1 MKKNKYLLVIDDE
14 TSMRKNILDLLSK
27 KNINIIE
34 AADGK
39 SGLEKAVNNDVD
51 IVILDVNLPQMDG
64 ISVLLEI
71 KKIKP
76 DLPVIIFTAFG
87 TNERVIE
94 AMKNGAFDYLEKPFE
109 LDEFLLTVER
119 GLEYSDLLKEVKEL
133 RKTISNYSFNI
144 SSDQIVGR
152 SSVMQEVMKLVGR
165 AAPTDATVLIQ
176 GESGTGKELIA
187 DAIQRHSTRKEKP
200 YIKVNCGA
208 LTETLLESE
217 IFGHEKGAFTG
228 AVAQKLGCFELA
240 NGGTIF
246 LDEIN
251 NMPVSLQVR
260 LLRLLQNQNFFRVGG
275 EIPVSVD
282 VRVIAATNKNI
293 EAEVEAGNFR
303 KDLFYRLNV
312 IRINVPPLKERKEDI
327 PYLTDH
333 FLKKYSPNK
342 HLIVS
347 EETMNKLK
355 MYSWPGNVRELENL
369 IHSGI
374 VMSRENILS
383 IDNLP
388 TENIKQQ
395 KSDLEN
401 LDLHENV
408 KELEK
413 KLILTALEKTNRNKT
428 ETAKLLNI
436 NRKLLYTKMNELGIE

>member
-342 HLIVS
+342 HLIVC